1 LQTAFFLLSLV
12 IVKLKTYIM
21 NDRKVTAKEA
31 TFRQWFAS
39 KYGNIF
45 ENHTQFNLPNTI
57 ANLDRQY
64 QQDLGA
70 KVPVSFNFS
79 MDKLR
84 MITDEIKE
92 TGTFDLFLSE
102 YNAGLVISDVPVDAG
117 CNDDGTIGNF
127 VQGELRIEQPVNVE
141 MIIENIDDMLF
152 PEFKLF
158 RTGTCFDRILSDYT
172 EEGGLYGGTVTIVT
186 GESGSGKST
195 LLIDFLSKVKE
206 YRDAEIIPMI
216 ESRVADRKKDKTR
229 KRKMT
234 AAIEARYRKF
244 LLYTEGVKV
253 LYVSTEMTKND
264 IFFYKQK
271 MPKIGKVP
279 TLLAMNYIKGGLKD
293 VIVKAFETPF
303 DIILLDSYQDL
314 VEKLKDL
321 MGWKANYAENF
332 LINLMV
338 EAAERRGTAVL
349 AIQHLTKGGEYVG
362 RTFLKHTTTA
372 MLELRFEGTQR
383 YAEFSKNRRGGSM
396 QNRPLNFNLKNN
408 EIVFD
413 VKAFER
419 FGKAEEI
426 SNSETERLNKLDNK
440 FTEVFNLAA
449 RIVPQEEN
457 E

>member
-1 LQTAFFLLSLV
+1 
-12 IVKLKTYIM
+12 M
-21 NDRKVTAKEA
+21 NDRKITAKEA

-39 KYGNIF
+39 KYGNVF

-84 MITDEIKE
+84 MIADEIKE
-92 TGTFDLFLSE
+92 TGTFNLYLDE
-102 YNAGLVISDVPVDAG
+102 YNAGLVIPTEPVTITEQNVNG
-117 CNDDGTIGNF
+117 FTPGTL
-127 VQGELRIEQPVNVE
+127 VIEQPVEVE
-141 MIIENIDDMLF
+141 FRTELIDDMIF

-195 LLIDFLSKVKE
+195 LLIDYLAKVKE
-206 YRDAEIIPMI
+206 YRDAEIVEPIKKRI
-216 ESRVADRKKDKTR
+216 AERKKE
-229 KRKMT
+229 KRLT
-234 AAIEARYRKF
+234 DAVTTERYRKY
-244 LLYTEGVKV
+244 LSYVECVKILYI
-253 LYVSTEMTKND
+253 STEMTKND

-293 VIVKAFETPF
+293 IIVKAFETKY
-303 DIILLDSYQDL
+303 DIILLDSYRDL

-321 MGWKANYAENF
+321 MDWKAIYAENF

-338 EAAERRGTAVL
+338 EAAERRGTAIF
-349 AIQHLTKGGEYVG
+349 AIQHQTKGGEYVG

-372 MLELRFEGTQR
+372 MLELRFNNGQR

-396 QNRPLNFNLKNN
+396 QNKPLYFNLKNQ

-413 VKAFER
+413 VEAFER
-419 FGKAEEI
+419 TLNAESMADKESDNI
-426 SNSETERLNKLDNK
+426 KRLDNK

-449 RIVPQEEN
+449 NLQQLHEGVDLTSEE